1 MQATQPETISHLIQ
15 TVCIPEYLA
24 KAPKWTTHLALTTD
38 LKTFIARLC
47 DVAGIQNKPDKK
59 EPQSE
64 IEDSEAKFK
73 KDIRVECDNFI
84 TALKQF

>member
-1 MQATQPETISHLIQ
+1 
-15 TVCIPEYLA
+15 
-24 KAPKWTTHLALTTD
+24 
-38 LKTFIARLC
+38 
-47 DVAGIQNKPDKK
+47 VAGIQNKPDKK

-64 IEDSEAKFK
+64 IEDSEARFK

>member
-47 DVAGIQNKPDKK
+47 DVAGI
-59 EPQSE
+59 
-64 IEDSEAKFK
+64 
-73 KDIRVECDNFI
+73 
-84 TALKQF
+84 